1 MKEINIATVAV
12 GGILP
17 EDVAPLMESGVNG
30 IAVSGAIA
38 FAPDIKAATEE
49 FLRLLEPYEKR
60 NNNYINLCM
69 IY

>member
-1 MKEINIATVAV
+1 MKDVPN
-12 GGILP
+12 ILP

-49 FLRLLEPYEKR
+49 FLRLLEPYEKK
-60 NNNYINLCM
+60 
-69 IY
+69 